1 MDVWGVDIISM
12 SFGFTIDVREVS
24 DAVIYAYSKN
34 VLMIAAASNDGN
46 SRLVPIAY
54 PTRHLG
60 LVICMNSADAAG
72 FPSKR
77 NPPAALYRDNFSI
90 LGERVKSTWSKDSKD
105 ANRDGVTVESDG
117 LWKRASGTSVATPV
131 AAAVASQ
138 IIYWKR
144 VHWTDIQWHS
154 KLESYGGIRQM
165 LASMVTQKTNDGY
178 QYILPSAILDAR
190 VKSSLSGTF
199 TINLRKIYS

>member
-1 MDVWGVDIISM
+1 VDVWGVDIISM
-12 SFGFTIDVREVS
+12 SFGFTIDVQEVF

-46 SRLVPIAY
+46 SRLVPIAH
-54 PTRHLG
+54 PARLLG
-60 LVICMNSADAAG
+60 LVICMNSTNAMG
-72 FPSKR
+72 FPSR
-77 NPPAALYRDNFSI
+77 GNPPAALHRDNFSI
-90 LGERVKSTWSKDSKD
+90 LGERVKSTWSKD

-131 AAAVASQ
+131 AAAVVSQ

-144 VHWTDIQWHS
+144 VHWIDIQWHS

-165 LASMVTQKTNDGY
+165 LASMVTQKTSDRY
-178 QYILPSAILDAR
+178 QYILPSAVFDAR
-190 VKSSLSGTF
+190 VKSALSGTF